1 MIVMIKLT
9 QKTLLSKLVNYFSLL
24 SVVTVTIVA
33 ITAYSLARKAL
44 KQSVFDRLSVAV
56 SIKSAELNQW
66 FNNQRQDVLL
76 SAQLPEIRR
85 QAEVL
90 LSSKRSQTRSRDYQ
104 IAYNSISEYLTD
116 LAAIKPNLR
125 EISLLTTGGI
135 IIFST
140 NKTLEGNYQPLGAT
154 TTYFTRDQTDIKPTF
169 YSSSRTGKTAITFA
183 TPVLNQS
190 GNRIG
195 VISITL
201 DLQEVDNLIR
211 DRTGLGKSGETYLVG
226 RLERK
231 NIFIASGQFEN
242 QKYSD
247 GVSSLGIDNATQG
260 KNSAGLYRNYDGIPV
275 IGVYHWL
282 EKQNLALLAEISQQE
297 AFAPA
302 RRLAGNIVLIGLSST
317 GLLLVG
323 VYLLSSQI
331 TKPIRA
337 ITEAAIQVASGNLNH
352 KAPVLSDDE
361 TGVLAQSFNQMAQQL
376 QDSFT
381 ALEKTNQGLEIR
393 VQERTV
399 ELGKAKEAAEVA
411 NQAKSQFLANI
422 SHELRTPLNSILG
435 YARILQRDTAKVA
448 TQNDDVKGSTPRS
461 DRNLR
466 QQQIQGLKIIEQ
478 SGTYLLTL
486 INDLLDFSKIEAR
499 KMELYPREVHFPSF
513 LEGVV
518 GIIRMGANEK
528 NILFNYKTQ
537 GNLPTGVK
545 LDQKRLRQVLLNL
558 LGNAVKFT
566 DQGNVT
572 FNVGVIEKQ
581 NSILGISK
589 SSNTRI
595 QGGDYNIHSRT
606 IRFEVIDTGIGI
618 SPQQLEKIF
627 QPFEQVGDTE
637 RRIAGAGLGLAISQ
651 QIVNLMGSK
660 LKVKSQLGKGS
671 TFWFDVTLPVID
683 IVANA
688 EPDIAVKGLIYKG
701 KRRKLLVVDD
711 ITENRLVLLNM
722 LKPLG
727 FEVVLAQNAQQ
738 ALELARVI
746 GPDLILTD
754 LFMPVKTGF
763 TMIPELQ
770 QIPAMKNVP
779 IIAFSANNW
788 DVVQK
793 ETQRLGCDAFLPK
806 PVDEQKLLAL
816 LEKYLQLEWVDQ

>member
-1 MIVMIKLT
+1 
-9 QKTLLSKLVNYFSLL
+9 
-24 SVVTVTIVA
+24 
-33 ITAYSLARKAL
+33 
-44 KQSVFDRLSVAV
+44 
-56 SIKSAELNQW
+56 
-66 FNNQRQDVLL
+66 
-76 SAQLPEIRR
+76 
-85 QAEVL
+85 
-90 LSSKRSQTRSRDYQ
+90 
-104 IAYNSISEYLTD
+104 
-116 LAAIKPNLR
+116 
-125 EISLLTTGGI
+125 
-135 IIFST
+135 
-140 NKTLEGNYQPLGAT
+140 
-154 TTYFTRDQTDIKPTF
+154 
-169 YSSSRTGKTAITFA
+169 
-183 TPVLNQS
+183 
-190 GNRIG
+190 
-195 VISITL
+195 
-201 DLQEVDNLIR
+201 
-211 DRTGLGKSGETYLVG
+211 
-226 RLERK
+226 
-231 NIFIASGQFEN
+231 
-242 QKYSD
+242 
-247 GVSSLGIDNATQG
+247 
-260 KNSAGLYRNYDGIPV
+260 
-275 IGVYHWL
+275 
-282 EKQNLALLAEISQQE
+282 
-297 AFAPA
+297 
-302 RRLAGNIVLIGLSST
+302 
-317 GLLLVG
+317 
-323 VYLLSSQI
+323 
-331 TKPIRA
+331 
-337 ITEAAIQVASGNLNH
+337 
-352 KAPVLSDDE
+352 
-361 TGVLAQSFNQMAQQL
+361 
-376 QDSFT
+376 
-381 ALEKTNQGLEIR
+381 
-393 VQERTV
+393 
-399 ELGKAKEAAEVA
+399 AAEVA

-688 EPDIAVKGLIYKG
+688 EPYIAVKGLIYKG

-722 LKPLG
+722 LNPLG

>member
-1 MIVMIKLT
+1 
-9 QKTLLSKLVNYFSLL
+9 
-24 SVVTVTIVA
+24 
-33 ITAYSLARKAL
+33 
-44 KQSVFDRLSVAV
+44 
-56 SIKSAELNQW
+56 
-66 FNNQRQDVLL
+66 
-76 SAQLPEIRR
+76 
-85 QAEVL
+85 
-90 LSSKRSQTRSRDYQ
+90 
-104 IAYNSISEYLTD
+104 
-116 LAAIKPNLR
+116 
-125 EISLLTTGGI
+125 
-135 IIFST
+135 
-140 NKTLEGNYQPLGAT
+140 
-154 TTYFTRDQTDIKPTF
+154 
-169 YSSSRTGKTAITFA
+169 
-183 TPVLNQS
+183 
-190 GNRIG
+190 
-195 VISITL
+195 
-201 DLQEVDNLIR
+201 
-211 DRTGLGKSGETYLVG
+211 
-226 RLERK
+226 
-231 NIFIASGQFEN
+231 
-242 QKYSD
+242 
-247 GVSSLGIDNATQG
+247 
-260 KNSAGLYRNYDGIPV
+260 
-275 IGVYHWL
+275 
-282 EKQNLALLAEISQQE
+282 
-297 AFAPA
+297 
-302 RRLAGNIVLIGLSST
+302 
-317 GLLLVG
+317 
-323 VYLLSSQI
+323 
-331 TKPIRA
+331 
-337 ITEAAIQVASGNLNH
+337 
-352 KAPVLSDDE
+352 
-361 TGVLAQSFNQMAQQL
+361 
-376 QDSFT
+376 
-381 ALEKTNQGLEIR
+381 
-393 VQERTV
+393 
-399 ELGKAKEAAEVA
+399 
-411 NQAKSQFLANI
+411 
-422 SHELRTPLNSILG
+422 
-435 YARILQRDTAKVA
+435 
-448 TQNDDVKGSTPRS
+448 
-461 DRNLR
+461 
-466 QQQIQGLKIIEQ
+466 
-478 SGTYLLTL
+478 
-486 INDLLDFSKIEAR
+486 R
-499 KMELYPREVHFPSF
+499 KMELYPSEVDFSSF

-545 LDQKRLRQVLLNL
+545 VDQKRLRQVLLNL

-572 FNVGVIEKQ
+572 FNVEVIEKQ

-589 SSNTRI
+589 SSNTRF
-595 QGGDYNIHSRT
+595 QGGDYNLDSRN

-618 SPQQLEKIF
+618 SPQQLDKIF

-651 QIVNLMGSK
+651 QIVKLMGSK